1 MTCYLYP
8 LRCFK
13 LKLSQ
18 TFTRTACLARQ
29 FLASFLFFL
38 LPCRSWLSSDTHLK
52 GFPFMSL
59 PSYAGLWHLRDP
71 LERERWQKDGWPRY
85 FRTQLL
91 LLPQS
96 ANTGLHKDAG
106 GLCEGWEGKPLA
118 QLLIWYSRL
127 VRKGRWSSAP
137 HPCTYSHTHTH
148 THTHTHSASF
158 PPWHANTHTHTH
170 THTIGP
176 CENYIPSRGC
186 CIVPVLS
193 SWLRVNDISAAD
205 SGVYTVTHPDPGY
218 LLIVSVLT
226 WNDTSMW
233 LCPLR

>member
-1 MTCYLYP
+1 MLSFVL
-8 LRCFK
+8 LRCNIYDLLFISTP
-13 LKLSQ
+13 LFQ
-18 TFTRTACLARQ
+18 TETKPNIHTHSVSGQAVSCF
-29 FLASFLFFL
+29 FSFFL

-137 HPCTYSHTHTH
+137 HPCTYSHTNAHTH

-170 THTIGP
+170 TQ
-176 CENYIPSRGC
+176 
-186 CIVPVLS
+186 
-193 SWLRVNDISAAD
+193 
-205 SGVYTVTHPDPGY
+205 
-218 LLIVSVLT
+218 
-226 WNDTSMW
+226 
-233 LCPLR
+233 